1 MWRSNTTLTPSDS
14 ETTRKLHTGSQ
25 VALAEAIDLEASMIV
40 VSLQQIDED
49 NDALDSRWQIEEA
62 LDPWR
67 KDGILVTMSAQI
79 MAVPKGYYG
88 DRGPAN
94 HRRPKNRVVSTFAGP

>member
-40 VSLQQIDED
+40 VSLQQIDQD

-62 LDPWR
+62 LARPLATGRDSR
-67 KDGILVTMSAQI
+67 DDVGTNNGCTKGIL
-79 MAVPKGYYG
+79 
-88 DRGPAN
+88 
-94 HRRPKNRVVSTFAGP
+94 RRPGTSQSQTS

>member
-1 MWRSNTTLTPSDS
+1 VWRSNTTLTPSDS
-14 ETTRKLHTGSQ
+14 ETRKLHTGSH
-25 VALAEAIDLEASMIV
+25 LEASMIV

>member
-1 MWRSNTTLTPSDS
+1 
-14 ETTRKLHTGSQ
+14 

-62 LDPWR
+62 LAR
-67 KDGILVTMSAQI
+67 
-79 MAVPKGYYG
+79 
-88 DRGPAN
+88 
-94 HRRPKNRVVSTFAGP
+94 STLGERTGFS